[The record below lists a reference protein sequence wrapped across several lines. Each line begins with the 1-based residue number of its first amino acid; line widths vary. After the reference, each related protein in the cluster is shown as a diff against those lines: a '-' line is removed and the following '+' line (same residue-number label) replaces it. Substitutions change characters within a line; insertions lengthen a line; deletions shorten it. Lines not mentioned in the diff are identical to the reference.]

1 LEAPAGGP
9 CVTLGFWLLYC
20 WESLL

>member
-9 CVTLGFWLLYC
+9 CVMLGFWLLYC